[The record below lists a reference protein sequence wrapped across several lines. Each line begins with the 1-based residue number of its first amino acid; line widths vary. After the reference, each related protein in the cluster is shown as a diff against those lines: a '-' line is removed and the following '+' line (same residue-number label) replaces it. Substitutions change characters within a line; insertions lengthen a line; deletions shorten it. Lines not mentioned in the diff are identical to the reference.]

1 MKVLQRPVLPRLT
14 VEAAHHIL
22 REKGAGSGSSAP
34 GETALLPLPPQVQP
48 SKSAG
53 APRRGNHHA
62 SGSQTERAAS
72 SPAYCTLAR
81 EAEQEVATQSSCPE
95 IRNLQRLSRQLA
107 FMQTKHG
114 ELEAARKRSDGKAK
128 LAFQRQQ
135 EAEQKLLRFQQQAQE
150 ESKLSRKLQQR
161 VDSLLRDRQETQAL
175 LHEAQAQLAAEKEK
189 THKLEEK
196 VSYFT
201 GIIDEDLS
209 GRVYALTE
217 ENKLLHLKLRLGND
231 ESSLQAKGA
240 AQAARRGEDSE
251 TKQAEIN
258 RLNQALSETLR
269 EHHHTLQKV
278 DQLQTSLDGLQLM
291 LRRMRTSQQYDPDF
305 EVKNNHQRQMD
316 MLLRRV
322 AYSVNRCEKFRGDLR
337 AQQELSQSL
346 QGVNDS
352 LEKAR
357 AARDEATSLRL
368 QAAGHEKDDAVA
380 EATFYR
386 HRNLA
391 LRLQLNRTNRWEQ
404 YGDSDCNPNKGLA
417 GLSPCASA
425 ADTLESSIVSS
436 EARSLQLEQTQQQ
449 HRALD
454 DFMAN
459 SVVSAEQP
467 FAAHSLLPQY
477 PLQELDANAA
487 EADGG
492 VQKWIWEEDVSSHD
506 MGSSGSG
513 SGTGGS
519 RTNTGSMSSEL
530 YWAVDM
536 GSSESDGDLTGS
548 ASAYFTQQN

>member
-1 MKVLQRPVLPRLT
+1 MVYVNLWRALNGLEGAFELQAQSLARLASCL
-14 VEAAHHIL
+14 VGGGLGRLA
-22 REKGAGSGSSAP
+22 SADCDSW
-34 GETALLPLPPQVQP
+34 VQP

-95 IRNLQRLSRQLA
+95 IRNLQRLSRQGQGVSEMGAGRRVQETGEEELA

-258 RLNQALSETLR
+258 RLNQ
-269 EHHHTLQKV
+269 
-278 DQLQTSLDGLQLM
+278 
-291 LRRMRTSQQYDPDF
+291 
-305 EVKNNHQRQMD
+305 
-316 MLLRRV
+316 
-322 AYSVNRCEKFRGDLR
+322 
-337 AQQELSQSL
+337 
-346 QGVNDS
+346 
-352 LEKAR
+352 
-357 AARDEATSLRL
+357 
-368 QAAGHEKDDAVA
+368 
-380 EATFYR
+380 
-386 HRNLA
+386 
-391 LRLQLNRTNRWEQ
+391 
-404 YGDSDCNPNKGLA
+404 
-417 GLSPCASA
+417 
-425 ADTLESSIVSS
+425 
-436 EARSLQLEQTQQQ
+436 
-449 HRALD
+449 
-454 DFMAN
+454 
-459 SVVSAEQP
+459 
-467 FAAHSLLPQY
+467 
-477 PLQELDANAA
+477 
-487 EADGG
+487 
-492 VQKWIWEEDVSSHD
+492 
-506 MGSSGSG
+506 
-513 SGTGGS
+513 
-519 RTNTGSMSSEL
+519 
-530 YWAVDM
+530 
-536 GSSESDGDLTGS
+536 
-548 ASAYFTQQN
+548 

>member
-14 VEAAHHIL
+14 VEAAQHIT
-22 REKGAGSGSSAP
+22 REIGAGSGSSAP
-34 GETALLPLPPQVQP
+34 SETPLLPLPPQARP
-48 SKSAG
+48 AKNTGAG
-53 APRRGNHHA
+53 APRRGSHYT

-107 FMQTKHG
+107 LMQTQNG
-114 ELEAARKRSDGKAK
+114 ELEAARKRSEGKAK

-135 EAEQKLLRFQQQAQE
+135 EAEQKLVRLQQQAQE

-161 VDSLLRDRQETQAL
+161 VDSLLRDRQDTQTIL
-175 LHEAQAQLAAEKEK
+175 QEAQKQLAAEKEK
-189 THKLEEK
+189 TQKLEEK
-196 VSYFT
+196 VNYFT

-209 GRVYALTE
+209 GRVYALAE

-231 ESSLQAKGA
+231 ESSLQAKVA
-240 AQAARRGEDSE
+240 AQAAQRGEDSE
-251 TKQAEIN
+251 TKQAEIS
-258 RLNQALSETLR
+258 RLNRALSETLR

-337 AQQELSQSL
+337 AQQELSESL
-346 QGVNDS
+346 QGEINTM
-352 LEKAR
+352 EKAR
-357 AARDEATSLRL
+357 TASDEATSLRL
-368 QAAGHEKDDAVA
+368 QAACHEKDDAVA

-391 LRLQLNRTNRWEQ
+391 LRLQLNRTTRWEQ
-404 YGDSDCNPNKGLA
+404 YGDNDCNPNKGLA

-425 ADTLESSIVSS
+425 ADTLESSMVSS
-436 EARSLQLEQTQQQ
+436 EGRSWQLEQTQYQ
-449 HRALD
+449 RA
-454 DFMAN
+454 FNESMAN
-459 SVVSAEQP
+459 SVVSAEQF
-467 FAAHSLLPQY
+467 FALHSLHPQY
-477 PLQELDANAA
+477 PQQAPEAAVA
-487 EADGG
+487 EADGEL
-492 VQKWIWEEDVSSHD
+492 QKWIWEEDVSSRD

-536 GSSESDGDLTGS
+536 GSESDGDLTGS